1 MKKRKYPV
9 LRKVKGRMREMGITY
24 PVIVKKM
31 GISEAT
37 LCNKLNGYTDLKA
50 NEIEQLATILNI
62 PGEKVIQYFFPDML
76 RNVS

>member
-1 MKKRKYPV
+1 MRKREYPV
-9 LRKVKGRMREMGITY
+9 LRKVKGRMREMNFTY
-24 PVIVKKM
+24 PYIAKKM

-50 NEIEQLATILNI
+50 SEIEQLVAILNI
-62 PGEKVIQYFFPDML
+62 PPEKIMHYFFPDML